1 MMSYLVNSTLRGA
14 HATLSIIFTQED
26 AISVHYPH
34 CDALV
39 IRAIV
44 ARNGLNSMLVDNG
57 SSINILFEITYK
69 KMQTGL

>member
-1 MMSYLVNSTLRGA
+1 MSYLVNSTLRGA
-14 HATLSIIFTQED
+14 NATLSIIFTLED
-26 AISVHYPH
+26 AIGVHYPY